1 MEESMND
8 VQSTSES
15 KPQATCHRC
24 GSAISRGDERDYYGR
39 SLCED
44 CYMDA
49 LSPVRTCD
57 PWAVHSAKQ
66 LGDKTG
72 GLHVNPLQEGILKI
86 LRETGGIE
94 PGDLAVRLCLKPL
107 ELERE
112 IAALRHME
120 KLRGE
125 LRNGRKYV
133 VLW

>member
-1 MEESMND
+1 MKDSMD
-8 VQSTSES
+8 EVQGTPEDSGST
-15 KPQATCHRC
+15 RC
-24 GSAISRGDERDYYGR
+24 GKCESSIPKGEERDYFGKV
-39 SLCED
+39 LCED

-49 LSPVRTCD
+49 LSPTRTCD

-72 GLHVNPLQEGILKI
+72 GLQVSPAQQRILKI
-86 LRETGGIE
+86 LSETGGIE
-94 PGDLAVRLCLKPL
+94 PGDLAQRLGLAPA

-112 IAALRHME
+112 TAALRHME

-125 LRNGRKYV
+125 LRNGRKFV